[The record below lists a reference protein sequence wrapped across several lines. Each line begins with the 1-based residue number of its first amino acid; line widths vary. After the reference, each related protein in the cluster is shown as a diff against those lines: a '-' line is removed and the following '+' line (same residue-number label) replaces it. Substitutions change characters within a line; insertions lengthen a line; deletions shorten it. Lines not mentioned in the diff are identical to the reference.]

1 MVRTGRLSTH
11 RKLVTMSTA
20 PVSAATNV
28 EKSDAPRTRRSG
40 LGRLLIAVY
49 AVLALAATGR
59 SFYQVATKFD
69 EAPLA
74 YSLSAL
80 AAVVYIFATIAL
92 IVPGRTWFVIA
103 RLTIGFE
110 LAGVLIVGLLSVI
123 APSLFGHPSVWSYF
137 GAGYLFIP
145 LVMPILGLLW
155 LARNPDEGR

>member
-1 MVRTGRLSTH
+1 MT
-11 RKLVTMSTA
+11 TA
-20 PVSAATNV
+20 PVSRADTAQ
-28 EKSDAPRTRRSG
+28 ESRASRGRRSG
-40 LGRLLIAVY
+40 LGRILIAVY

-74 YSLSAL
+74 YTLSAV
-80 AAVVYIFATIAL
+80 AAVVYILATIAL
-92 IVPGRTWFVIA
+92 IAPGRTWFIIA

-110 LAGVLIVGLLSVI
+110 LAGVLVVGLLSVI

-155 LARNPDEGR
+155 LARHSEEVR